1 MTPRWLDDL
10 DRLEKAATPGPWSA
24 SEMTMRLNE
33 WNALNSNPGKD
44 RLPIVRRGPDVV
56 AICWGN
62 EENGEEDKTQAEFVA
77 ALRNRLPQILRALRA
92 AMEMR
97 EKNISDCDAGED
109 CGPCNNCG
117 VCRWDAAMADAAPD
131 ATDTTEKGK

>member
-1 MTPRWLDDL
+1 MSETPKPAAKTPLWLADL
-10 DRLEKAATPGPWSA
+10 DALEKAAKMVREYPSPLDATIKTTA
-24 SEMTMRLNE
+24 ADHRL
-33 WNALNSNPGKD
+33 L
-44 RLPIVRRGPDVV
+44 
-56 AICWGN
+56 
-62 EENGEEDKTQAEFVA
+62 EFV
-77 ALRNRLPQILRALRA
+77 LPRLPQILRALRA

-131 ATDTTEKGK
+131 ATDTTEKGKA